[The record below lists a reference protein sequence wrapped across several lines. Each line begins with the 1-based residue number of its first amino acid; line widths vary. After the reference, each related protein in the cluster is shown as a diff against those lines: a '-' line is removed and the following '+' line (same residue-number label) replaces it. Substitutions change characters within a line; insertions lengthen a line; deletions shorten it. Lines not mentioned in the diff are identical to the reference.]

1 MQNTKTEYIIVS
13 DYNIDILKHE
23 SHEGTDKFINT
34 VFSHSLSP
42 LITRPTRF
50 CNDKSSLIDNIYT
63 SKPMIMQ
70 YLVH

>member
-1 MQNTKTEYIIVS
+1 MHNTKTEYIIAG

-42 LITRPTRF
+42 LITRSTRF
-50 CNDKSSLIDNIYT
+50 YNDLDR
-63 SKPMIMQ
+63 
-70 YLVH
+70 